1 MSSEHDR
8 CGVVINFAD
17 NNSGVDVPTQHGL
30 HDEAFSFCG
39 VTFTQGLGLILHD
52 AIFNDET

>member
-1 MSSEHDR
+1 MIA
-8 CGVVINFAD
+8 VVLLSTLPATT
-17 NNSGVDVPTQHGL
+17 PTLMFQLNMGF

-39 VTFTQGLGLILHD
+39 VTFMRGLGLILHD